1 MKKKKINS
9 HCIAKLTMS
18 EEEIMERKKE
28 HLRIV
33 ESAKLIAKNN
43 GKSIVELEEIIKSK
57 FGGRLVIAEE
67 FELRNIKMNI
77 ALNNDLNIPKM
88 NEISEMEE
96 FWEMRRKKAEIAI
109 ENDMSFDIVIYE
121 FDIENQ
127 CGNNARLSMDRNHDY
142 ITLSNGN
149 RELMNDILIEY
160 GVFQKDIEEETPRFI
175 SYALAL
181 DAKKIVEDN

>member
-43 GKSIVELEEIIKSK
+43 GKSIVKLEEIIKSK

-77 ALNNDLNIPKM
+77 ALNSDLNIPKM

-109 ENDMSFDIVIYE
+109 E
-121 FDIENQ
+121 
-127 CGNNARLSMDRNHDY
+127 
-142 ITLSNGN
+142 
-149 RELMNDILIEY
+149 NDILIEY